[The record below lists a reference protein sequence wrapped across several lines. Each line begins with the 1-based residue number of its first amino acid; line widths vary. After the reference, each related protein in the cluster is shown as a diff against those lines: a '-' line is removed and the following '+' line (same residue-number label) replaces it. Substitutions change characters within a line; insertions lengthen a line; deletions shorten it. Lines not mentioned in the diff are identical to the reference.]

1 MDANNGHDLDD
12 RCRAQCEKP
21 LAEEGYELMAAVFE
35 VHQEMGGGLA
45 EEIYQQSLEIEFE
58 TRRIPFKAK
67 DQLRV
72 FYKGRMLETCYIPD
86 FVLHGQIV
94 VELKSVKELA
104 TEHEAQ
110 LLNYMRITRH
120 PVGYLVNFGPVS
132 RVQWKRFVLSE
143 FVRADASVGTQVSR
157 DDQRQISVH

>member
-1 MDANNGHDLDD
+1 MDANNDHDLDD
-12 RCRAQCEKP
+12 QCRAKCEKP

-58 TRRIPFKAK
+58 IRGIPFKAK
-67 DQLRV
+67 NQLRV

-110 LLNYMRITRH
+110 LIELHAHHSAPCRLSGKLRPSFASPMET
-120 PVGYLVNFGPVS
+120 F
-132 RVQWKRFVLSE
+132 RFV
-143 FVRADASVGTQVSR
+143 
-157 DDQRQISVH
+157 